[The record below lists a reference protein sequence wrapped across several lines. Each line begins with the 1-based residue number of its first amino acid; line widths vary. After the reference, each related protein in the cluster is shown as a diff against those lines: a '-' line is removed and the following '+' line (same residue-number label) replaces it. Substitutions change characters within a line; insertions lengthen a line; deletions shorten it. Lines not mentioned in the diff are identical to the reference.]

1 MRRLSLSMM
10 LLGFVSV
17 QVSQLA
23 QILHVAC
30 ACHVGYLALAL
41 RSAGAASLGFVSL
54 VDVETF
60 PSNTESN
67 HTIAPQEVTAVD
79 AGRGGIV
86 DRMKERRKRREEH
99 MAARMNKRR
108 DALQP
113 DRRRR
118 NANKGNNG
126 GIPKRAADP
135 DESGKE
141 APTRLMKLLKE
152 RRDGTSEGQ
161 RHEDEL

>member
-1 MRRLSLSMM
+1 
-10 LLGFVSV
+10 
-17 QVSQLA
+17 
-23 QILHVAC
+23 
-30 ACHVGYLALAL
+30 
-41 RSAGAASLGFVSL
+41 
-54 VDVETF
+54 
-60 PSNTESN
+60 
-67 HTIAPQEVTAVD
+67 
-79 AGRGGIV
+79 
-86 DRMKERRKRREEH
+86 MKERRKRREEH